1 LNDEGQQQ
9 MAEAWL
15 ELEAAQ
21 QQMAGAWSELR
32 AAKQETPEELEDG
45 ATQQEAPEEPDIE
58 DEADDQP

>member
-1 LNDEGQQQ
+1 

-15 ELEAAQ
+15 EHEAAQ

-32 AAKQETPEELEDG
+32 AAKQETPEEPEDG
-45 ATQQEAPEEPDIE
+45 ATQQEAPEEPDVE